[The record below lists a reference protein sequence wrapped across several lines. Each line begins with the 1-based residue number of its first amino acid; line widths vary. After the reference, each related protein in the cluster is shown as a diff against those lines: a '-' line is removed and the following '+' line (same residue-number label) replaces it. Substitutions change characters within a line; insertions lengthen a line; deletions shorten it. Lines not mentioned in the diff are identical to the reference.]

1 MSDTVYYCV
10 LCEWSGE
17 IPEDAQQLTTGFA
30 GRSIVVRFGDGT
42 VHSLKKQRIKK
53 QRIKK
58 VQEQNNGISN

>member
-10 LCEWSGE
+10 LCEWRGE

-30 GRSIVVRFGDGT
+30 GRSIVVRFKNGA

-53 QRIKK
+53 
-58 VQEQNNGISN
+58 EQDNVIPHKG